1 MPNLIFDAL
10 RVEDVAVLPPQMG
23 ELRHVLFQMLVYVPI
38 ACAIVQLYC
47 WSRYTLHG
55 AYLRQ
60 ACHACLFLAPTAA
73 QIQSTIRK
81 GSLMQ
86 DL

>member
-1 MPNLIFDAL
+1 MAFPPSQIGDL
-10 RVEDVAVLPPQMG
+10 RD
-23 ELRHVLFQMLVYVPI
+23 VLFQMLVFVPI

-60 ACHACLFLAPTAA
+60 AC
-73 QIQSTIRK
+73 
-81 GSLMQ
+81 
-86 DL
+86 